1 MTSCKT
7 VRIEEMPRPADGG
20 SSMSLSKR
28 LLIGFGVVLG
38 LLLVLVL
45 IVSVWEPAGPQT
57 KALAI
62 NVGDRTLTVGGHY
75 KAMKQ
80 ESLPEG
86 IKIVVDAHQIA
97 LENEQ
102 LTIDGQTRVLG
113 PGEDVVA
120 WIREDGRL
128 DIKVEKS
135 ATPPAE

>member
-1 MTSCKT
+1 M
-7 VRIEEMPRPADGG
+7 RF
-20 SSMSLSKR
+20 SKR
-28 LLIGFGVVLG
+28 LLIGFGVVLA

-45 IVSVWEPAGPQT
+45 VVSSWEPSGPQT
-57 KALAI
+57 EALAI

-86 IKIVVDAHQIA
+86 IKIVVDTHEIA

-120 WIREDGRL
+120 WVREDGSL
-128 DIKVEKS
+128 DVSVEKI
-135 ATPPAE
+135 ATPPPE

>member
-1 MTSCKT
+1 
-7 VRIEEMPRPADGG
+7 
-20 SSMSLSKR
+20 MSLSKR

-45 IVSVWEPAGPQT
+45 VISVWEPAGPQT

-86 IKIVVDAHQIA
+86 IKIVVDAHEIA

-102 LTIDGQTRVLG
+102 LTIDGQTRVLS

-128 DIKVEKS
+128 DVKVETS
-135 ATPPAE
+135 ATPSAE

>member
-1 MTSCKT
+1 
-7 VRIEEMPRPADGG
+7 
-20 SSMSLSKR
+20 MSVSKR
-28 LLIGFGVVLG
+28 LLIGFGAVLG

-45 IVSVWEPAGPQT
+45 VVSAWEPAGPQT
-57 KALAI
+57 EALAI

-86 IKIVVDAHQIA
+86 IKIVVDGHEIA

-102 LTIDGQTRVLG
+102 LTVDGQTRVLG

-120 WIREDGRL
+120 WVREDGRL
-128 DIKVEKS
+128 DIRVETG
-135 ATPPAE
+135 ATLPAE